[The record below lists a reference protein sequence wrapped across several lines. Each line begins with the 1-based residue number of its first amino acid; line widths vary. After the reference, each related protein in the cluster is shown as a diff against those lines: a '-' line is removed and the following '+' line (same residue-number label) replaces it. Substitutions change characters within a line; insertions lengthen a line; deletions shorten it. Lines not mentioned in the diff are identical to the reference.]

1 MSALNRRLDRV
12 RGRLARPDRA
22 GIEDAARSVAE
33 EFGLPFEEA
42 LAEAERL
49 AARPRRDVAGV
60 AADVAAELGL
70 DPEAVLI
77 EAEAIAAADARHRRA
92 GGRR

>member
-1 MSALNRRLDRV
+1 VSALDRRLDRLALL
-12 RGRLARPDRA
+12 GRRPDRA
-22 GIEDAARSVAE
+22 GIEDAARAVAA
-33 EFGLPFEEA
+33 EFDLPFGEA

-77 EAEAIAAADARHRRA
+77 EARAIAAADARQRRV